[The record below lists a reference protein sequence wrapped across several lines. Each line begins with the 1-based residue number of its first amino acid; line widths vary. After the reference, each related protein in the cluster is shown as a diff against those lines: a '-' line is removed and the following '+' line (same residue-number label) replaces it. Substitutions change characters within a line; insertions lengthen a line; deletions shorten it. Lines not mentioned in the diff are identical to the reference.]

1 ATNVG
6 RMAPPPAA
14 FEEWYCSPELMWWG
28 TWTDHVLGWWDRSQK
43 DGNVLFLYFEDLKR
57 DLPAIVRQVAGF
69 LGVKPLTDQELQR
82 VVEKCGFAYMQ
93 EHKNN
98 FEMQPP
104 HLMQTNADLFVRGT
118 ADRHKDVAPE
128 VRKRLGAWAAQQL
141 DGSAFPLRKVY
152 PDVIGE
158 ASR

>member
-1 ATNVG
+1 
-6 RMAPPPAA
+6 
-14 FEEWYCSPELMWWG
+14 MWWG
-28 TWTDHVLGWWDRSQK
+28 TWPDHVAGWWARSQK
-43 DGNVLFLYFEDLKR
+43 DRNVLFLYFEDLKR

-69 LGVKPLTDQELQR
+69 LGVKPLTDHELKQ
-82 VVEKCGFAYMQ
+82 VVEKCSFAYMQ

-128 VRKRLGAWAAQQL
+128 VRERLGAWAVQQL
-141 DGSAFPLRKVY
+141 DGSAFPLRKAY

-158 ASR
+158 AR